1 MVLQIVYA
9 VDDVEPL
16 ADGLRK
22 ARRNPR
28 AVMAALRITA
38 SSIIPAR

>member
-22 ARRNPR
+22 GAAQSR